1 MFRKL
6 TPSEGVGAGAV
17 GFCDVAGDCVRPAKS
32 GRTPARTFSSDR
44 TSAERLRDLR
54 KLRRGKNNR
63 AIPFRSGPEADWLL
77 SGNVACYTLAVSFI
91 DSAAR
96 LCKRGTLFKSFSCKS
111 KCDHSFALLVR

>member
-1 MFRKL
+1 MDGVA
-6 TPSEGVGAGAV
+6 EGAAAA
-17 GFCDVAGDCVRPAKS
+17 GFCNVTDDCVRPAKS
-32 GRTPARTFSSDR
+32 GRTPARIFSRDK

-63 AIPFRSGPEADWLL
+63 AIPFRSGPEADELL
-77 SGNVACYTLAVSFI
+77 SGKVACYTLAVSFI

-111 KCDHSFALLVR
+111 ICDHSFTALVR